1 MGLLSK
7 APPPTQRQDMLL
19 LPSLSV
25 LLCLFCQPTCLF
37 AKPMLVENPF
47 MTIAI
52 DRTDLGSAYDMA
64 VSRNGHS
71 LALSGPPFLNLGF
84 AGSSSAFQPYVP
96 HRAPFTVFSTNR
108 I

>member
-1 MGLLSK
+1 MGMLSR
-7 APPPTQRQDMLL
+7 APTTHPAQENTRCSSP
-19 LPSLSV
+19 LSP
-25 LLCLFCQPTCLF
+25 LLCLCLPSCLN

-64 VSRNGHS
+64 VSRSGHS
-71 LALSGPPFLNLGF
+71 LAQSGLPYLNLAF
-84 AGSSSAFQPYVP
+84 PGSSQAFQPYVP
-96 HRAPFTVFSTNR
+96 HRAPFTVFSANR